1 MVSWMESHFLFFLFF
16 YVLQMEHLS
25 AASRERRYYSTLVV
39 LGSNGAVIKSLA
51 EQALWSG
58 RRQVASLDRVSGL
71 PCRDDGVTDRYRG
84 LHDGPA
90 HPKLVLK
97 QIITR
102 RAVHLRRRRCPL
114 VAVAGEKRT
123 ETNASVICY
132 C

>member
-1 MVSWMESHFLFFLFF
+1 M
-16 YVLQMEHLS
+16 
-25 AASRERRYYSTLVV
+25 
-39 LGSNGAVIKSLA
+39 GAVIKSLA
-51 EQALWSG
+51 EQALWSIRTSG
-58 RRQVASLDRVSGL
+58 IHGSKLGSRVRFA
-71 PCRDDGVTDRYRG
+71 CRDDGVTDRYRG